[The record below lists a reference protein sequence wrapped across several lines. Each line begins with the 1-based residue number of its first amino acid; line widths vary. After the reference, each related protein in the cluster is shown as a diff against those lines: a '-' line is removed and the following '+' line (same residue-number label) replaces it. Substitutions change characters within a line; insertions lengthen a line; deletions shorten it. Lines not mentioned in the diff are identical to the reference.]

1 MEREDNTQ
9 TCMGMERPK
18 SHKELTFRV
27 VVEDGLSGEA
37 LGQIKRSQK
46 FE

>member
-18 SHKELTFRV
+18 RQKQLTFRV
-27 VVEDGLSGEA
+27 VEDGINGEA